1 MNVTEKQIEKIVA
14 ANSLNTMITA
24 LLSMIEEDVYNDI
37 ENELSEFGYIRYS
50 LKDFSTTLSNYCYD
64 LNHQLPTH

>member
-1 MNVTEKQIEKIVA
+1 MNVTEKQLEKIVA

-24 LLSMIEEDVYNDI
+24 LLSMIEDDVYNDI

-64 LNHQLPTH
+64 LNHENE

>member
-24 LLSMIEEDVYNDI
+24 LLSMIEEEKEVYNDI
-37 ENELSEFGYIRYS
+37 ENELSEFEYIRYS
-50 LKDFSTTLSNYCYD
+50 LKEFSTTLSNYCYD
-64 LNHQLPTH
+64 LNHQQE

>member
-1 MNVTEKQIEKIVA
+1 MNVTEKQLEKIVA
-14 ANSLNTMITA
+14 ANSLEVMVNS
-24 LLSMIEEDVYNDI
+24 LLSLIEEDVYNDI

-64 LNHQLPTH
+64 LNHEHE

>member
-1 MNVTEKQIEKIVA
+1 MNVTERQLEKIVA

-64 LNHQLPTH
+64 LNHEHE

>member
-24 LLSMIEEDVYNDI
+24 LLSMIEEDIYNDI

-64 LNHQLPTH
+64 LNHEHE

>member
-14 ANSLNTMITA
+14 ANSLNSMITA
-24 LLSMIEEDVYNDI
+24 LLSMIEDDVYNDI

-50 LKDFSTTLSNYCYD
+50 LKEFYTTLSNYCYD
-64 LNHQLPTH
+64 LNHEQE

>member
-14 ANSLNTMITA
+14 ANSLNSMITA

-64 LNHQLPTH
+64 LNHEHE

>member
-24 LLSMIEEDVYNDI
+24 LLSMIEEEEDVYNDI

-64 LNHQLPTH
+64 LNYEHE